1 MKNMFIS
8 KIYSMPLIRQIN
20 WEVVVAVF
28 ISYLVAYFLTH
39 GYRLK
44 LTILLIFGIC
54 VLIAYRLPL
63 FTVLTLIVL
72 AILPSVFHMVPG
84 HSYLWMNLGEGIRI
98 QDVIM
103 ISMLGAVFLKLFFSA
118 REKPLQ
124 NKLGLSLFVVLF
136 GLWILFEIA
145 RNIGMYGLSAPG
157 EFRFRYL
164 ILSVPLYV
172 CFSFTQEEERR
183 GLFKMLIACSLFL
196 PILCVPIIGHLKGWS
211 IGADSRFFPSSISLG
226 LLYGVIA
233 LNLGQK
239 YNLMRINGALYWL
252 IIVSFGLLILFDTH
266 RSVWLS
272 AIVAAITLFAMKE
285 IPYRKIMTWSLL
297 IIISGVIV
305 YSIASK
311 FIMSSTGRTPVGF
324 IFERSS
330 DVVKLSEDYKNT
342 AAWRVTHWKMEMK
355 KSYASPIAGVGFGG
369 YWGLSGKGTSPH
381 SLYVQTLV
389 KIGIVGMLLYLLIIL
404 KIFDKLRSTIARYK
418 VELEPEMAILITG
431 LIVLIASHAFYTVY
445 AFEYYSLLFIGLSV
459 ASLRDEKFTIYA

>member
-1 MKNMFIS
+1 MFIS
-8 KIYSMPLIRQIN
+8 KTNSVCVLRQTFWEIILCIFIN
-20 WEVVVAVF
+20 F
-28 ISYLVAYFLTH
+28 QVAYLLTH
-39 GYRLK
+39 GYRFK
-44 LTILLIFGIC
+44 LIILCFLGSCIF
-54 VLIAYRLPL
+54 IAYRVPI

-72 AILPSVFHMVPG
+72 AILPSIFQMVPG
-84 HSYLWMNLGEGIRI
+84 YSEDWTNLGVGIRI

-103 ISMLGAVFLKLFFSA
+103 IAMLGAVFLKLFFSA
-118 REKPLQ
+118 REKPPQ
-124 NKLGLSLFVVLF
+124 NKLCLSLFIVLF

-145 RNIGMYGLSAPG
+145 RNVGMYGLSAPG

-172 CFSFTQEEERR
+172 CIFFAQGEERR
-183 GLFKMLIACSLFL
+183 GLFKMLIVCSLFL

-211 IGADSRFFPSSISLG
+211 VGADSRFFPSSISLG

-233 LNLGQK
+233 LSLGQK
-239 YNLMRINGALYWL
+239 YNFVRINGALYWL
-252 IIVSFGLLILFDTH
+252 AIISVGLLILFDTH

-272 AIVAAITLFAMKE
+272 AIVAAITFSAMKE

-311 FIMSSTGRTPVGF
+311 FIMSSSGRTPVDF

-330 DVVKLSEDYKNT
+330 DIVKFSEGYKNT
-342 AAWRVTHWKMEMK
+342 AAWRVTHWKMEMQK
-355 KSYASPIAGVGFGG
+355 FYAAPIAGVGFGG
-369 YWGLSGKGTSPH
+369 YWGLSGEGISPH

-389 KIGIVGMLLYLLIIL
+389 KIGVVGMLLYLIIVL
-404 KIFDKLRSTIARYK
+404 KIFDKLRRTIARYK
-418 VELEPEMAILITG
+418 VEGDPEMAILITG
-431 LIVLIASHAFYTVY
+431 LIVLIASHAFYSVY

-459 ASLRDEKFTIYA
+459 APLRDEKFTIYA